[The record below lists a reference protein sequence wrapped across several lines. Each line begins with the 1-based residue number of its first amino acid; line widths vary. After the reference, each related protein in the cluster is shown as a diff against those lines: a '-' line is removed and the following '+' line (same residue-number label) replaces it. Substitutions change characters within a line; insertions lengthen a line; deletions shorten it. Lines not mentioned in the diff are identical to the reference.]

1 MSQTTNF
8 RLFQA
13 KPQSSVGSIVD
24 LRTGGRWFDPPARPI
39 FFPKIENSHCTRIH
53 SSLTAVRCFDSGY
66 VGKQPVAWE
75 EYSAVHWIKEFQK
88 GTDRCTSCP
97 DIIEILLKTASNTT
111 QSINRRLFQI
121 RYF

>member
-13 KPQSSVGSIVD
+13 KPQSSVGGAAD
-24 LRTGGRWFDPPARPI
+24 LRTEGRWLDPPARPI
-39 FFPKIENSHCTRIH
+39 FFPRIEDSHCTRIH
-53 SSLTAVRCFDSGY
+53 SSLTVRCFDSGY

-88 GTDRCTSCP
+88 SIDRFTGCP
-97 DIIEILLKTASNTT
+97 DITEILLKTV
-111 QSINRRLFQI
+111 
-121 RYF
+121 